1 MERIVIKLRDKYR
14 KDISADLLEL
24 IILNVDKGWGD
35 FNEPNLEMEVMSRM
49 LYRYRMIH
57 L

>member
-1 MERIVIKLRDKYR
+1 MIKLRDKYR